1 MKARV
6 AVLGALAAVVLA
18 APARACPLPVAY
30 PGDGAAKDAIA
41 QWMARGAMAAGLPG
55 ELPVMGALVE
65 SSLTNVAQGDRDAAG
80 YFQTRVAVWDRPP
93 YQDFPQHP
101 ELQLQWFVDLATQV
115 RQADLAQ
122 GFDPLPDAAMWGN
135 WIADVLVPAE
145 QYRGRYQLRLA
156 EARAL
161 IGPACPAD
169 APPGG
174 PQPAPTPSGA
184 PSSADTTAPLAPAR
198 RPAPAAPAAPRRAAR
213 HRHLPGRGV
222 RRVGHRHAAAARP
235 TPRPAPAREAG
246 RAGAGSDAHAAP
258 RAQPAGAVRDTPGA
272 AGPSRAEGEAGR
284 QGRRRDRQRGDQRPH
299 GAPGPLTATRQ
310 AMPSCSAS
318 RPWWS
323 GPSCGSGRARSTAG
337 CRCRPRLLADAVR
350 VRTRDERRGLPS
362 RSR

>member
-135 WIADVLVPAE
+135 WIAEVLVPAE

-161 IGPACPAD
+161 IGPACPED
-169 APPGG
+169 VPPGG
-174 PQPAPTPSGA
+174 SPAAPTPSGA
-184 PSSADTTAPLAPAR
+184 PSSADTTAPLARLGGPRQQHPLR
-198 RPAPAAPAAPRRAAR
+198 RGALLVTVTCPGEACAASATATLR
-213 HRHLPGRGV
+213 LPGRP
-222 RRVGHRHAAAARP
+222 HALRLRAKPVALGQGQTLTLRLVLS
-235 TPRPAPAREAG
+235 RPARFAIR
-246 RAGAGSDAHAAP
+246 RALRAH
-258 RAQPAGAVRDTPGA
+258 RALKAKLVVKV
-272 AGPSRAEGEAGR
+272 
-284 QGRRRDRQRGDQRPH
+284 
-299 GAPGPLTATRQ
+299 
-310 AMPSCSAS
+310 
-318 RPWWS
+318 
-323 GPSCGSGRARSTAG
+323 
-337 CRCRPRLLADAVR
+337 ADAIGNEATSARTVR
-350 VRTRDERRGLPS
+350 LAL
-362 RSR
+362 